1 MTTKR
6 ISILSLTAVL
16 ILVMAVTAGFILS
29 SLTGSYV
36 GGEVRI
42 AKADVMVNNITVDT
56 STMTIYNENIAA
68 AAPSDAVAIATAEE
82 LRDFLNGSASYGYL
96 TADLSYDKEAMASAR
111 TFAEGRTL
119 NGNGHTLTLT
129 ATVSNATS
137 ENFGLLVDVNE
148 GTLENL
154 KVVYSSNL
162 TVGNAGT
169 VWAQNNVGI
178 LTGKNN
184 GIIRN
189 CDLSVSGSFTYNY
202 NNSQIDA
209 VENKNEVFVTAFG
222 GFAGANSNLITNI
235 LLQYQGAQIAL
246 NTTAS
251 SATQTRLDAKAVFGG
266 AVGASLDASSECSN
280 VIAVSD
286 ASTNVSLS
294 ASATDGDGETGVS
307 YREAAAVQA
316 NISAS
321 PNLAGKV
328 DNVITYWQGNYNS
341 LSNATSVSKNAVVNS
356 GSATNVTAV
365 DMSLGLYKDQM
376 QTGHVNFITLNNS
389 TAKISVRDGV
399 QYLQMTPSDNRVMAT
414 QEFKK
419 YSALNTE
426 DTASYANLPASG
438 TENIYMQPDKQNGFT
453 LELPA
458 YQTSTG
464 NYWSLAYDTYE
475 RIKLTLTQD
484 TFDYTGAD
492 YISTLFL
499 YGSTPI
505 TGSNLNLKNGSK
517 PITQVM
523 LPGTYDIVFG
533 TTTSNVGY
541 VDVENK
547 LIAIDEDQ
555 EDYVITVNY
564 ANIASVPAETD
575 WLPSF
580 RYNFIINGVE
590 ANAADGYVYEVNGSL
605 PKQVEG
611 LIMESDFDTSSSGRT
626 YKVYLTKDG
635 NRVTNTI
642 EFNVKVD
649 ANAPVISDVTFDKP
663 VDVYYNQNFVT
674 LKAFD
679 YASGVASITLNN
691 KAMSYDEV
699 NGVYEGAVQDGKN
712 VVVAT
717 DAAGNQ
723 STYEFEAKIDV
734 VKPVLKYDFYYYD
747 ANGEKQTYTTIG
759 YKNSYTLY
767 ANLLNTV
774 FGNAGGKIYY
784 QYVGEEEWLEY
795 TDVIEFRTSAKVK
808 FKAVSNTLDY
818 GTDAAYEVDSGTYL
832 YFNVGLKEIVV
843 TDRDIVIGNKDK
855 TFDGTDNYIG
865 TLAFADNVEFDTTGL
880 TLKAY
885 YAQTNAGNDIA
896 ITVVVLCDK
905 EDVHVINETSV
916 YTGNILKKE
925 ITVTVANAEKV
936 ASQENPVFT
945 YTADQINGFEE
956 EIILTTDATVSSLPG
971 TYDILLAETE
981 YKNYVVTSFVK
992 GVLTVNKYVIDR
1004 MVYDFTTISGLDT
1017 SNVKGVVVGFKQ
1029 LSGEYVD
1036 FTVSYEYSASKDG
1049 TYEACDGMTLAGYY
1063 RVILSLPEDMKASYE
1078 IKSGL
1083 ESFIVKVIDAEM
1095 FTPEVESGES
1105 EALEYFENYA
1115 QGNAD
1120 ADNTTIVKDYDTFTN
1135 PQYVVILAVF
1145 CLCILATIF
1154 AVSCGKI
1161 LIEKHRDSNRNKK
1174 A

>member
-16 ILVMAVTAGFILS
+16 ILVMAVTAGFIFS

-42 AKADVMVNNITVDT
+42 AKADVMVNDITVDT

-68 AAPSDAVAIATAEE
+68 AAPYDAVAIATAEE

-178 LTGKNN
+178 LTGKNS

-246 NTTAS
+246 NTTAG

-438 TENIYMQPDKQNGFT
+438 TENIFMQPDKQNGFT

-492 YISTLFL
+492 YISTLLL

-523 LPGTYDIVFG
+523 LPGTYDIAFAK
-533 TTTSNVGY
+533 TSSNVGY

-611 LIMESDFDTSSSGRT
+611 LIMKSDFDTSSAGRT

-818 GTDAAYEVDSGTYL
+818 GTDAAYEVDSETYL

>member
-16 ILVMAVTAGFILS
+16 ILVMAVTAGFIFS

-42 AKADVMVNNITVDT
+42 AKADVMVNDITVDT

-68 AAPSDAVAIATAEE
+68 AAPYDAVAIATAEE

-178 LTGKNN
+178 LTGKNS

-246 NTTAS
+246 NTTAG

-438 TENIYMQPDKQNGFT
+438 TENIFMQPDKQNGFT

-458 YQTSTG
+458 YQTSAG

-925 ITVTVANAEKV
+925 IAVTVANAEKV

-1036 FTVSYEYSASKDG
+1036 FTVSYEYSTSKDG

>member
-6 ISILSLTAVL
+6 VSILSLTAVL
-16 ILVMAVTAGFILS
+16 ILVMAVTAGFIFS

-42 AKADVMVNNITVDT
+42 AKADVTVNNITVDT
-56 STMTIYNENIAA
+56 STMTIYDENIAA
-68 AAPSDAVAIATAEE
+68 TAPSDAVAIATAEE

-119 NGNGHTLTLT
+119 NGNGHTITLT
-129 ATVSNATS
+129 TTVSNATS

-162 TVGNAGT
+162 TVGNAGA

-178 LTGKNN
+178 LTGKNS

-202 NNSQIDA
+202 NNTQIDA
-209 VENKNEVFVTAFG
+209 VENKNDVFVTAFG

-235 LLQYQGAQIAL
+235 LLQYQGAQITL
-246 NTTAS
+246 NTYANYTS
-251 SATQTRLDAKAVFGG
+251 QIRLDAKAVFGG

-286 ASTNVSLS
+286 ATTSVLLS
-294 ASATDGDGETGVS
+294 ASKTDGNGETGVS

-316 NISAS
+316 NISAKS
-321 PNLAGKV
+321 NLAGKV
-328 DNVITYWQGNYNS
+328 DNVIVYWQGSYDS
-341 LSNATSVSKNAVVNS
+341 LTNGTSISRNAVVNS
-356 GSATNVTAV
+356 GNATNVTAV

-376 QTGHVNFITLNNS
+376 QNGNINFLTLHNS

-399 QYLQMTPSDNRVMAT
+399 QYLQITPSDNRVMAT

-419 YSALNTE
+419 YVTLNTE
-426 DTASYANLPASG
+426 DTASYENLPVSG
-438 TENIYMQPDKQNGFT
+438 MENIYLQPEKQNGFT

-464 NYWSLAYDTYE
+464 NYWSLTYDTYE
-475 RIKLTLTQD
+475 RAKLTLTQD
-484 TFDYTGAD
+484 MFEYTGTD
-492 YISTLFL
+492 YINTLFL
-499 YGSTPI
+499 CGSTPV
-505 TGSNLNLKNGSK
+505 TGGNLNLKNGSK
-517 PITQVM
+517 PISQVM
-523 LPGTYDIVFG
+523 LPGVYNIAFG
-533 TTTSNVGY
+533 SMTSNVAY
-541 VDVENK
+541 VDAENK
-547 LIAIDEDQ
+547 LIALDEDQ
-555 EDYVITVNY
+555 EDYVITINY
-564 ANIASVPAETD
+564 ANIATIPAETD

-580 RYNFIINGVE
+580 RYNFLINGAE
-590 ANAADGYVYEVNGSL
+590 ENAADGYVYEVNGSL

-611 LIMESDFDTSSSGRT
+611 LIMESDFDTSSTGRT

-635 NRVTNTI
+635 NRVTNI
-642 EFNVKVD
+642 VEFNVKVD

-663 VDVYYNQNFVT
+663 VDVYYNQNFVM

-679 YASGVASITLNN
+679 YASGVANVTLNN
-691 KAMSYDEV
+691 KPMSYDDV
-699 NGVYEGAVQDGKN
+699 NGVYEGAVQNGKN
-712 VVVAT
+712 VVVAI

-759 YKNSYTLY
+759 YKNGYTLY

-784 QYVGEEEWLEY
+784 QYIGEDEWLEY

-818 GTDAAYEVDSGTYL
+818 DSDAAYEVDSGTYL
-832 YFNVGLKEIVV
+832 YFNVGLKDIVV

-855 TFDGTDNYIG
+855 TFDGTNNYVG
-865 TLAFADNVEFDTTGL
+865 TLVFADNVEFDTTGL

-885 YAQTNAGNDIA
+885 YAQTDAGNGIA
-896 ITVVVLCDK
+896 ITVEVLCDR
-905 EDVHVINETSV
+905 EDVHVINETTV

-925 ITVTVANAEKV
+925 ISVSVANAEKV

-945 YTADQINGFEE
+945 YTTNQIEGFEE

-981 YKNYVVTSFVK
+981 YKNYVVTSYVK
-992 GVLTVNKYVIDR
+992 GVLTINKYVIDR

-1017 SNVKGVVVGFKQ
+1017 SNIKAVVVGFKQ
-1029 LSGEYVD
+1029 LNGEYVD
-1036 FTVSYEYSASKDG
+1036 FVVSYEYSTSKDG
-1049 TYEACDGMTLAGYY
+1049 AYEACEGMSLAGYY
-1063 RVILSLPEDMKASYE
+1063 RVMLSLPEDMKASYE
-1078 IKSGL
+1078 IKAGL

-1095 FTPEVESGES
+1095 FTPEVEGGEN

-1115 QGNAD
+1115 QGNTD
-1120 ADNTTIVKDYDTFTN
+1120 ADNTTIVKDYETFTN

-1154 AVSCGKI
+1154 AVSCGRI
-1161 LIEKHRDSNRNKK
+1161 LIEKHKDSNRNKK

>member
-16 ILVMAVTAGFILS
+16 ILVMAVTAGFIFS

-178 LTGKNN
+178 LTGKNS

-246 NTTAS
+246 NTTAG

-438 TENIYMQPDKQNGFT
+438 TENIFMQPDKQNGFT

-611 LIMESDFDTSSSGRT
+611 LIMESDFDTSSAGRT

-818 GTDAAYEVDSGTYL
+818 GTDAAYEVDSETYL

-1036 FTVSYEYSASKDG
+1036 FTVSYEYSTSKDG

>member
-16 ILVMAVTAGFILS
+16 ILVMAVTAGFIFS

-178 LTGKNN
+178 LTGKNS

-246 NTTAS
+246 NTTAG

-438 TENIYMQPDKQNGFT
+438 TENIFMQPDKQNGFT

-611 LIMESDFDTSSSGRT
+611 LIMKSDFDTSSSGRT

-818 GTDAAYEVDSGTYL
+818 GTDAAYEVDSETYL

-896 ITVVVLCDK
+896 ITVVVFCDK

-1036 FTVSYEYSASKDG
+1036 FTVSYEYSTSKDG

>member
-16 ILVMAVTAGFILS
+16 ILVMAVTAGFIFS

-178 LTGKNN
+178 LTGKNS

-246 NTTAS
+246 NTTAG

-438 TENIYMQPDKQNGFT
+438 TENIFMQPDKQNGFT

-611 LIMESDFDTSSSGRT
+611 LIMKSDFDTSSSGRT

-699 NGVYEGAVQDGKN
+699 NGVCEGAVQDGKN

-818 GTDAAYEVDSGTYL
+818 GTDAAYEVDSETYL

-925 ITVTVANAEKV
+925 IAVTVANAEKV

-1036 FTVSYEYSASKDG
+1036 FTVSYEYSTSKDG